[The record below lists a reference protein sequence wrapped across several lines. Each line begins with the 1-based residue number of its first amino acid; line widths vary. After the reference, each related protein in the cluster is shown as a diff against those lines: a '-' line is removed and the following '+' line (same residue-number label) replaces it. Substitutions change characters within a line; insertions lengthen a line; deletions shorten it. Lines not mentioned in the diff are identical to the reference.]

1 MPRTIAPLLW
11 PRGDDLG
18 VLGAVGRAEEVAGP
32 PHGTLGIVRDSFA
45 DCVVEARVA
54 DDRKPIDLQQ
64 LLREAVANAVRHGG
78 ADRVDVGLS
87 VANGEVQL
95 SVADNGTGMDAAIL
109 KHGKDGHFGLPGMR
123 ERAARIGAKLTVVSA
138 PAVGTEI
145 ALIVPGRTIFARQ
158 TSRPPTKNH
167 G

>member
-1 MPRTIAPLLW
+1 MHP
-11 PRGDDLG
+11 
-18 VLGAVGRAEEVAGP
+18 V
-32 PHGTLGIVRDSFA
+32 VRDE
-45 DCVVEARVA
+45 VYRIGYEAIR
-54 DDRKPIDLQQ
+54 
-64 LLREAVANAVRHGG
+64 NACMHSGG
-78 ADRVDVGLS
+78 SRVDVELRYGRDL
-87 VANGEVQL
+87 VVR
-95 SVADNGTGMDAAIL
+95 VADNGTGMDAAIL

-158 TSRPPTKNH
+158 TSRPPTENH